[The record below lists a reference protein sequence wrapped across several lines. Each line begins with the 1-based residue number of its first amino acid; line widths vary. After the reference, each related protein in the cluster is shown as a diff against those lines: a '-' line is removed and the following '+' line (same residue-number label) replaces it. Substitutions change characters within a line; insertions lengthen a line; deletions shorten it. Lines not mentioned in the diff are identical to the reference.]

1 VLKIGDHLIVL
12 AVALVIRILGAAL
25 FRGSAP
31 FWTTWLPKIR
41 RWR

>member
-1 VLKIGDHLIVL
+1 VL